1 MHLSKVNETLDH
13 KICGGS
19 DHQWHCWE
27 NARFLDYESDF
38 AYVGIVFNS
47 QTQLV
52 YAVEVSCKKE
62 QFIKEPK
69 PYRWIDPDY
78 KDVYIAEAKERKVDF
93 NQAWDDVKW
102 VDLETE
108 EDLLEKAKAIFNGD
122 EDFDERIVIPFD
134 LPKEELFALMKL
146 AHEKDITFNQL
157 LTEILMDV
165 IESKTLVNDLAQ

>member
-13 KICGGS
+13 KIIGGS
-19 DHQWHCWE
+19 EHQWHCWE

-62 QFIKEPK
+62 QFLKEPK

-78 KDVYIAEAKERKVDF
+78 KDVYIAEAKERNVDF

-122 EDFDERIVIPFD
+122 EDFDPRVIVPID
-134 LPKEELFALMKL
+134 LDDETLMRL
-146 AHEKDITFNQL
+146 SRAAHERDITLNQMI
-157 LTEILMDV
+157 EIALQDIIDSHQM
-165 IESKTLVNDLAQ
+165 ETK